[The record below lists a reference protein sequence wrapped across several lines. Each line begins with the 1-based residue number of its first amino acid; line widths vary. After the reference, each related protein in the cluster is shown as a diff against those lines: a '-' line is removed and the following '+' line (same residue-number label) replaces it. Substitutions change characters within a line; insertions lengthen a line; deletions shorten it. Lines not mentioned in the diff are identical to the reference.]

1 MSPIKRS
8 FTILV
13 VICLSNAPT
22 FGQISFFNM
31 PNPDMLPA
39 VGYSYLEYD
48 RYQSFKGMDSVNASV
63 YRMSVQATKFL
74 ELGANIWQNADH
86 PGDPNRAVLATKWR
100 IWMHQSDKLD
110 ISMSPGSWTS
120 IYLSE
125 DQPVK
130 NIFYDFVGM
139 NFKHTQTIYTR
150 VMVGGYGK
158 YQKGQTSTYGMI
170 AGLEQRLSKELVF
183 VTDYFQGTGEGYGLA
198 PGFVFYALDEGKNL
212 PIYLA
217 YQFDN
222 ESRDYDL
229 ILFEIGYLLKFWE
242 PK

>member
-1 MSPIKRS
+1 MSRTKLS
-8 FTILV
+8 LAVLV
-13 VICLSNAPT
+13 VLCFAQTPT
-22 FGQISFFNM
+22 YAQISFFNM

-39 VGYSYLEYD
+39 VGYSYVEYD
-48 RYQSFKGMDSVNASV
+48 QYQSLRGENSVNASV
-63 YRMSVQATKFL
+63 YRMSVQTTKFL
-74 ELGANIWQNADH
+74 EVGANLWQNSDH
-86 PGDPNRAVLATKWR
+86 PDDPNRAVLATKWR

-120 IYLSE
+120 FYLV
-125 DQPVK
+125 DDAAVK
-130 NIFYDFVGM
+130 NILYDFVGM

-158 YQKGQTSTYGMI
+158 YQKGQNSTYGMI
-170 AGLEQRLSKELVF
+170 AGVEQRLSKQLVF

-229 ILFEIGYLLKFWE
+229 LLFEIGYLLKFWE